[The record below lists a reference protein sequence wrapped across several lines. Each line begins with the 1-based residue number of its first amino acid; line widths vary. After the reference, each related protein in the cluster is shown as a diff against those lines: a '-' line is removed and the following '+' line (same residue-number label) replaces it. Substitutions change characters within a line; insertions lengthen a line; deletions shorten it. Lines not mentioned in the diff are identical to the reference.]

1 MICRLWTVCAC
12 SSWVREVRSRAGDGF
27 NYRTLQA
34 RRDTLTCKRL
44 VLTHVGAQMQNRLA
58 EVEEEVAG
66 DGLVITL

>member
-1 MICRLWTVCAC
+1 MGLL
-12 SSWVREVRSRAGDGF
+12 

-34 RRDTLTCKRL
+34 RRDKLTCKRL

-58 EVEEEVAG
+58 DVEEEVAG